1 MKKGFTLVEL
11 LAIIIILGIIALIT
25 FPIVNNSIKN
35 SKQVAL
41 ERTIDSIEEA
51 AHNYS
56 IENDLEHSTEEN
68 MITLDELKN
77 YGFLN
82 KEIINP
88 ITNKEMI
95 GCVLYKWDKINQ
107 QFIFNYEEKCDTNI
121 PTDEPDIPSEITY
134 DVTFSTNV
142 SGVLSLTLTYVDGAV
157 NTYTWDTSIDD
168 AFVLNLAPG
177 VYRLDAVHDISH
189 STTTISVY
197 NNIDY
202 YIDFIKK

>member
-68 MITLDELKN
+68 MITLGELKN

-95 GCVLYKWDKINQ
+95 GCVLYKWDEINQ

-121 PTDEPDIPSEITY
+121 PTGEPDIPSEITY